1 MTPDLDDRMAPRL
14 TIKSDKDLRADAE
27 TLFLSGIEGADAG
40 NVTAQHVTLDGESL
54 IIRDVLGQMEV
65 YDLLKYSRIFVIGF
79 GKAVCPMAESI
90 SHILKDRIDSGI
102 IIAPYGTAVNLERME
117 VIEASHP
124 LPDDNGLHGTMR
136 VMSLLAAS
144 NDSDLIIVL
153 ISGGG
158 SALFTMPPPGI
169 TLSDIRA
176 LTTQLLKCGASIDEV
191 NVVRKHLSR
200 VKGGLLARI
209 AYPSSVISL
218 IISDVTEDRV
228 DSIASGPTAP
238 DPSTHVDAHNILKK
252 YRLLHDT
259 APAIRS
265 HIESG
270 CRGAIPDTPKNGDA
284 VFSKVKNMIMANNM
298 TALRA
303 VARKARN
310 IGYLPFILS
319 SRMEGD
325 TRRSAKLFASML
337 KDLIG
342 PPRCLPRHTCIISGG
357 EMTARVSGRGKGGR
371 NQDFCLALVP
381 LIDGLDRVAI
391 LSAGTDGVDGHTDA
405 AGAFI
410 NHATNAVARK
420 KGLDLSAALNDYDSN
435 SLLKQ
440 TESLVVTGRT
450 RTNVMDIQ
458 IVLAD

>member
-1 MTPDLDDRMAPRL
+1 M
-14 TIKSDKDLRADAE
+14 KSDKELRADAE
-27 TLFLSGIEGADAG
+27 MLFLSGIEAADAG
-40 NVTAQHVTLDGESL
+40 NVTAQRVTLDGESL
-54 IIRDVLGQMEV
+54 AIRDVLGHQEV
-65 YDLLKYSRIFVIGF
+65 YDLLKYNRIFVVGF

-90 SHILKDRIDSGI
+90 SEILKERIDSGVI
-102 IIAPYGTAVNLERME
+102 ITTYGTAADLERME

-124 LPDDNGLHGTMR
+124 LPDANGLQGAMR
-136 VMSLLAAS
+136 VMSLLTAS
-144 NDSDLIIVL
+144 DDNDLIIAL

-158 SALFTMPPPGI
+158 SALFTMPSPGI
-169 TLSDIRA
+169 TLNDIQA
-176 LTTQLLKCGASIDEV
+176 LTTQLLKCGASIHEV
-191 NVVRKHLSR
+191 NAVRKHISQ

-218 IISDVTEDRV
+218 MISDVTEDRV
-228 DSIASGPTAP
+228 DAIASGPTAP
-238 DPSTHVDAHNILKK
+238 DPSTYVDAHNILKK
-252 YRLLHDT
+252 YHLLHDT

-270 CRGAIPDTPKNGDA
+270 CRGVIPDTPKKGDA

-303 VARKARN
+303 IARKARN

-319 SRMEGD
+319 SRMDGD

-337 KDLIG
+337 KELIG

-357 EMTARVSGRGKGGR
+357 EMTARISGRGKGGR

-410 NHATNAVARK
+410 NQGTNALAKK
-420 KGLDLSAALNDYDSN
+420 KGFDLSTTLHNYDSH
-435 SLLKQ
+435 SLFKQ
-440 TESLVVTGRT
+440 TKSLVVTGRT